1 MSDELVAETSDNTLH
16 SQQTNIHDPGGI
28 QTHDISR
35 WAAAGRSPADIVG
48 LNPTGGMDICLLWV
62 SCVVR

>member
-1 MSDELVAETSDNTLH
+1 MVNNPILYAC
-16 SQQTNIHDPGGI
+16 
-28 QTHDISR
+28 
-35 WAAAGRSPADIVG
+35 GRSPAEIVG